1 MLKMNTQLHPKS
13 KKMGLQNL
21 KKIFK
26 KMHKKIFFYLDANE
40 CKIASKKCVHKNVK
54 KMDLTKKNFI
64 WRCDA
69 STTAM
74 TRLGAGACF
83 IMSVG

>member
-1 MLKMNTQLHPKS
+1 MNTQLHPKS

-26 KMHKKIFFYLDANE
+26 KMHKKKFFYLDANE

-54 KMDLTKKNFI
+54 KMDLTKKNFLFGVVMHQL
-64 WRCDA
+64 R
-69 STTAM
+69 
-74 TRLGAGACF
+74 
-83 IMSVG
+83 